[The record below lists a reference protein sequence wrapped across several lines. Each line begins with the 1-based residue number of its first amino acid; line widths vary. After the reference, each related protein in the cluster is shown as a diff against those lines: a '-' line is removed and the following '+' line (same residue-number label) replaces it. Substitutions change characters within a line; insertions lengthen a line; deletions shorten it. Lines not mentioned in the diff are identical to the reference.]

1 VKLNDCINKQQMIDD
16 VKKKIE
22 CMKSQFANVQTPK
35 ANIKPSNTTLT
46 IVDTLA

>member
-1 VKLNDCINKQQMIDD
+1 MIDD

-22 CMKSQFANVQTPK
+22 GMKSQFANVQTPK
-35 ANIKPSNTTLT
+35 ANTKPSNTTLT